1 MCCDYIYTF
10 LTFTVH
16 ACITVTGAVINL
28 GLICICER
36 YIHCRYSL
44 SFYILLIYFCLVSV
58 LFISHD
64 VPLCV
69 QLLICCHVNTDEE
82 SIKSYLK
89 PSKGQF
95 IKLYLILNSR
105 DRLVNKSKVDEKEM
119 YSPNICGFQLFKRE
133 DFLLFFQSSGSY
145 LSYYLK
151 CFATDIYKF
160 VKDV

>member
-16 ACITVTGAVINL
+16 ACIIVTGAVINL

-82 SIKSYLK
+82 SIKSHLK

-105 DRLVNKSKVDEKEM
+105 DRLVNKSKVDEKKCIHQTFVG
-119 YSPNICGFQLFKRE
+119 SS
-133 DFLLFFQSSGSY
+133 FLNVRIFCFSSS
-145 LSYYLK
+145 LLVPTFHITLNVLLLISTNL
-151 CFATDIYKF
+151 
-160 VKDV
+160 